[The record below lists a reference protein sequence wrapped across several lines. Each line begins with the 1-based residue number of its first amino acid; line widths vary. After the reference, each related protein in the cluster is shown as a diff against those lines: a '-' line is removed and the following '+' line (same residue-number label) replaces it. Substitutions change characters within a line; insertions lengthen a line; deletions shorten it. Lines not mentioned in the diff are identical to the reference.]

1 MNELKKYNTVYYVIG
16 AIYFVAIVVCLIL
29 IKQEVVVEEKVLFIP
44 LGILTAICL
53 PIIGW
58 LESKIK
64 KLKKI
69 KQEEDLLKEKEE
81 NKKKLFERSQL
92 NNIVNTM
99 YELYNGSSE
108 EINRLLEEHNLAMDY
123 FYDDEENEDYFVIEP
138 KSYLDVKQDEIYIFD
153 LSGKGIIELENGNT
167 LDYSSKSYKEIE
179 EFIINDI
186 NKFFSE
192 EE

>member
-1 MNELKKYNTVYYVIG
+1 MDKLKKYNIIYYVIG
-16 AIYFVAIVVCLIL
+16 AVYFAFIVVCLIL
-29 IKQEVVVEEKVLFIP
+29 IKQEVVQEKVLFIP
-44 LGILTAICL
+44 LGILTAICI

-64 KLKKI
+64 KLRKI
-69 KQEEDLLKEKEE
+69 KQEENLLKEKEE

-92 NNIVNTM
+92 NSIVNTM

-108 EINRLLEEHNLAMDY
+108 ELNQLLEKHALAMDY

-138 KSYLDVKQDEIYIFD
+138 KSYIDVKQDEIYIFD
-153 LSGKGIIELENGNT
+153 LSGKGIIELEKGET

-179 EFIINDI
+179 EVIINDI